1 MTHVERPD
9 IRIGHS
15 SDTNRILAA
24 YEKWEYSGGVGQNDT
39 VWIAETTDQLVGAV
53 RVVSENGTL
62 VLRGMRVADQWRGRG
77 IGGQMLSAIAAWLGE
92 RECYCIPYVHLVG
105 FYGRVGFAEVAPTS
119 APPFLTERVTEYRRA
134 RGLNVSIMCRRIV
147 A

>member
-105 FYGRVGFAEVAPTS
+105 F
-119 APPFLTERVTEYRRA
+119 
-134 RGLNVSIMCRRIV
+134 
-147 A
+147 